1 MSGVR
6 VTRAGRAKPQG
17 SGWELAIWYLMRLTG
32 LGLFVTALAHYMI
45 THFIYDPAIQNAEW
59 VMARWGNVAW
69 RTADWLMLTFVVF
82 HAFMGIRIIIHDY
95 TSGGLRTLLTMVLY
109 LLAIVIYALGT
120 MVLVTLP
127 FPGPA

>member
-6 VTRAGRAKPQG
+6 VTRSGRAKPQG

-45 THFIYDPAIQNAEW
+45 THFIYDPAIQDAEW
-59 VMARWGNVAW
+59 VTARWGNIAW

-82 HAFMGIRIIIHDY
+82 HAFMGVRIIIHDY
-95 TSGGLRTLLTMVLY
+95 TTGGLRTLLTMVLY
-109 LLAIVIYALGT
+109 LLALVIYALGT

>member
-1 MSGVR
+1 MSAAR

-32 LGLFVTALAHYMI
+32 LGLFVTALAHYLI
-45 THFIYDPAIQNAEW
+45 THFLYDPAIQDANW
-59 VMARWGNVAW
+59 VMARWSNIAW
-69 RTADWLMLTFVVF
+69 RTADFLMLSFVVF
-82 HAFMGIRIIIHDY
+82 HAFMGVRIVVQDY
-95 TSGGLRTLLTMVLY
+95 TSGGLRTFLTMVLY

-127 FPGPA
+127 TPGPA